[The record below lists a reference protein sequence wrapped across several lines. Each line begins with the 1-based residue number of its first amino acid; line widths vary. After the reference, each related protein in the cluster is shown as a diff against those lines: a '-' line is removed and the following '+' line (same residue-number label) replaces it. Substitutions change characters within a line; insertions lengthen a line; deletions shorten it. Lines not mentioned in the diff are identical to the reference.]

1 MDVKDIIA
9 KVSGNKDLVEQIKKA
24 DPKQVKG
31 LLDKAGVKVDESDAK
46 AVKAALS
53 DGKLD
58 LNDIKNIAGGLF
70 KQDKGEDPCLKDI
83 GILASLDPVAID
95 RACLDLVYASKDVGR
110 DHFLERVTS
119 RNGEHTVDT
128 AAKLGVGSL
137 QYELIELQDLQ
148 KEQFFRCLI

>member
-53 DGKLD
+53 DGYHFLVLEYPLLVLD
-58 LNDIKNIAGGLF
+58 LYLLNFWLIYLGIYM
-70 KQDKGEDPCLKDI
+70 Q
-83 GILASLDPVAID
+83 GIL
-95 RACLDLVYASKDVGR
+95 LDL
-110 DHFLERVTS
+110 
-119 RNGEHTVDT
+119 
-128 AAKLGVGSL
+128 
-137 QYELIELQDLQ
+137 
-148 KEQFFRCLI
+148 KEGL

>member
-70 KQDKGEDPCLKDI
+70 K
-83 GILASLDPVAID
+83 
-95 RACLDLVYASKDVGR
+95 
-110 DHFLERVTS
+110 
-119 RNGEHTVDT
+119 
-128 AAKLGVGSL
+128 
-137 QYELIELQDLQ
+137 
-148 KEQFFRCLI
+148 